1 MDPLISAAIIAALA
15 SLVSAV
21 ITARQGKQIKET
33 HKQVSENSHKNE
45 KPTVLD
51 LISELRDEQR
61 RTNAVI
67 IDHLE
72 WHVEGEKK

>member
-1 MDPLISAAIIAALA
+1 MTAILVALIAASA
-15 SLVSAV
+15 SILVAV
-21 ITARQGKQIKET
+21 MTAKQNGKINET
-33 HKQVSENSHKNE
+33 HKQVSENSHKND

-72 WHVEGEKK
+72 WHVEGKK

>member
-1 MDPLISAAIIAALA
+1 MEVVLALIAAGGA
-15 SLVSAV
+15 VMAAYVSS
-21 ITARQGKQIKET
+21 RQTKKINET

-51 LISELRDEQR
+51 LIADLRDEQR

-72 WHVEGEKK
+72 WHMEDKK

>member
-1 MDPLISAAIIAALA
+1 MIEIVAALIAAAAAIVA
-15 SLVSAV
+15 AV
-21 ITARQGKQIKET
+21 ITRKQNWKIDET

-72 WHVEGEKK
+72 WHVEGKK

>member
-1 MDPLISAAIIAALA
+1 MDPLIGAAIIAAVASLA
-15 SLVSAV
+15 SAG
-21 ITARQGKQIKET
+21 ITAKQNKAIKET
-33 HKQVSENSHKNE
+33 HKQVSENSHKND

-72 WHVEGEKK
+72 WHVEEKK

>member
-1 MDPLISAAIIAALA
+1 MIEIVAALIAAAAAIAA
-15 SLVSAV
+15 AV
-21 ITARQGKQIKET
+21 ITKKQDGKINET

-51 LISELRDEQR
+51 LIAELRDEQR

-72 WHVEGEKK
+72 WHVEGKK

>member
-1 MDPLISAAIIAALA
+1 MDPVIIAAIIAAA
-15 SLVSAV
+15 AAIASAV
-21 ITARQGKQIKET
+21 VTARQDKRIRET

>member
-1 MDPLISAAIIAALA
+1 MDIVVALIAAIAAIA
-15 SLVSAV
+15 SAV
-21 ITARQGKQIKET
+21 IAKKQDGKINET

-51 LISELRDEQR
+51 LIAEVRDEQR
-61 RTNAVI
+61 RTNAVL

-72 WHVEGEKK
+72 WHVEGKNK

>member
-1 MDPLISAAIIAALA
+1 MTVIVAALIAAAAAIIAAIIPLTQ
-15 SLVSAV
+15 S
-21 ITARQGKQIKET
+21 KWIKET
-33 HKQVSENSHKNE
+33 HKQVSENSHKND

-51 LISELRDEQR
+51 LIAELRDEQR

-72 WHVEGEKK
+72 WHVEGKNK